1 MRGKNGKNRVIL
13 IVMDSVGAG
22 ALPDAH
28 KYGDEGAHTIN
39 HIFQEY
45 PDMSLPNLS
54 ELGLASIS
62 GVKIA
67 PFDGKV
73 KGCFGRMAE
82 LSEGKDTITGH
93 WEICGLTMA
102 EPFRTFTDTG
112 FPKEFILEFERR
124 IGCRVIGNY
133 AASGTEIIRILGEEH
148 RRTGCPIVYTSADS
162 VFQVAANVEV
172 IPMETLYE
180 YCEIARELL
189 VGEWLVGRVIARP
202 FIEQNGVYVR
212 ISGRHDYTFDPQG
225 RTILDHIAAAGQEV
239 CAVGKITDIFN
250 GKGITS
256 SVYTNG
262 NADGI
267 YRTIEY
273 MDSCGQGLIFTNLI
287 DFDSMYGHRRDAVG
301 YGRALEEFDAMLPSV
316 KNRLKPDD
324 LLIVCADHGND
335 PVHTGWNHTR
345 EYVPLLVFGEK
356 TRQNVN
362 LGTLSSFADVGASI
376 CEYLGVEGTDAGT
389 SFLKKII
396 KS

>member
-1 MRGKNGKNRVIL
+1 MRKKSGKNRVIL

-22 ALPDAH
+22 ALQDAC
-28 KYGDEGAHTIN
+28 KYGDTGAHTIN
-39 HIFQEY
+39 HIFQRY
-45 PDMSLPNLS
+45 PDMRLPHLS
-54 ELGLASIS
+54 ELGLSSIL
-62 GVKIA
+62 GVEIA

-73 KGCFGRMAE
+73 RGCFGRMAE

-93 WEICGLTMA
+93 WEICGLKME

-112 FPKEFILEFERR
+112 FPKEFISEFERR
-124 IGCRVIGNY
+124 IGHSVIGNY
-133 AASGTEIIRILGEEH
+133 SASGTEIIRILGEEH
-148 RRTGCPIVYTSADS
+148 RRTGSPIVYTSADS

-202 FIEQNGVYVR
+202 FIEQNGAYVR
-212 ISGRHDYTFDPQG
+212 ISGRHDYTFDPYG
-225 RTILDHIAAAGQEV
+225 ETILDLISAAGQEV

-267 YRTIEY
+267 YRTVEY
-273 MDSCGQGLIFTNLI
+273 MDSCDQGLIFTNLI

-301 YGRALEEFDAMLPSV
+301 YGKALEEFDAMIPAV
-316 KNRLKPDD
+316 TNRMRPDD

-335 PVHTGWNHTR
+335 PIHNGWNHTR

-356 TRQNVN
+356 LRQNVD
-362 LGTLSSFADVGASI
+362 LGTLSSFADVGASV
-376 CEYLGVEGTDAGT
+376 CEYLDVKKPGIGT
-389 SFLKKII
+389 SFLRKIL
-396 KS
+396 K